1 MAGSIEILRAQIETL
16 GGYVSRET
24 LSSSQIVKGLP
35 RGAITQISGPGKTEF
50 AVLFLKDHPEFN
62 AAWIE
67 SSVASIYPCGILQ
80 RKVSL
85 NRILFIEA
93 GNEVSW
99 VVGQVLKSGLFEV
112 IILSSLVTDLKLLR
126 RFQLA
131 TEKAHAALIL
141 ISEIRLAAWPIAL
154 QLESS
159 RNQKGQLKI
168 EVIRER

>member
-16 GGYVSRET
+16 GDYVSRET

-67 SSVASIYPCGILQ
+67 SIASIYPCGILQ

-93 GNEVSW
+93 GNEVPW

-141 ISEIRLAAWPIAL
+141 ISEIRSAAWPIAL

>member
-1 MAGSIEILRAQIETL
+1 MAGSIEKLRAQIKTL
-16 GGYVSRET
+16 GGSVSRET
-24 LSSSQIVKGLP
+24 FSSSQVVKGLP
-35 RGAITQISGPGKTEF
+35 RGAITQVCGPGKTEF
-50 AVLFLKDHPEFN
+50 AVLFLRDHPEFN

-67 SSVASIYPCGILQ
+67 PAVSIYPCGILQ
-80 RKVSL
+80 RTVSL

-93 GNEVSW
+93 GNEVPW

-112 IILSSLVTDLKLLR
+112 IVLSTLVTDLKLLR

-131 TEKAHAALIL
+131 AEKAHAAFIL
-141 ISEIRLAAWPIAL
+141 ISEIRSAAWPIAL

-159 RNQKGQLKI
+159 RNQKGQLQI